1 MYQHLA
7 KADQGTLPHLKTAL
21 EQPAEKPK
29 ALTSSPN
36 SPDPNLIKH
45 PRVAAEQA
53 WSTGTSPRKDPLGAW
68 AALVAQSGL
77 KEYLAGGLN
86 LWLIPLFSSKINVPG
101 CHRTLL
107 VCCAECIIIEIEEEK
122 PDFNWSDSV
131 ISDFQSIAIS
141 FSINRGLV

>member
-1 MYQHLA
+1 M
-7 KADQGTLPHLKTAL
+7 
-21 EQPAEKPK
+21 
-29 ALTSSPN
+29 
-36 SPDPNLIKH
+36 
-45 PRVAAEQA
+45 
-53 WSTGTSPRKDPLGAW
+53 
-68 AALVAQSGL
+68 AQSGL
-77 KEYLAGGLN
+77 KEYLAGGFKFVNNTFVFIKDKLA
-86 LWLIPLFSSKINVPG
+86 G